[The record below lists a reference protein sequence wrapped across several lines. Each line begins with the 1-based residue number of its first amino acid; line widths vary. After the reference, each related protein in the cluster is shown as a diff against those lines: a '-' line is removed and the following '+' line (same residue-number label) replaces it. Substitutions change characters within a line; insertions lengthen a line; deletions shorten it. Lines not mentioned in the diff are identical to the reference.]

1 MTAKPDPQIIVEQL
15 LLAHFTRGGMS
26 LPMGLG
32 SAGYGMLR
40 AAGLKTKHARA
51 VNVMVQRVAK
61 QWRADKVEPSSSVVE
76 QEATRLL
83 I

>member
-1 MTAKPDPQIIVEQL
+1 MTPKPDPQVIVEQL
-15 LLAHFTRGGMS
+15 LLAHHARGGLS

-32 SAGYGMLR
+32 AAGYGMLR
-40 AAGLKTKHARA
+40 AAGLRAKHARA

-61 QWRADKVEPSSSVVE
+61 QWRADKTDPTLGDVT

-83 I
+83 V